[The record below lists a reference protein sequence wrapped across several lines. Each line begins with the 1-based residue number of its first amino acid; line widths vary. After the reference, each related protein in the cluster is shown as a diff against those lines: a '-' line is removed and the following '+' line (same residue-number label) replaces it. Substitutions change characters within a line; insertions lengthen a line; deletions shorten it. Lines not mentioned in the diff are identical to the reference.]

1 MMLRKRSRKGQSKDQ
16 SMLNSASESNFSPT
30 TSIQRNKTS
39 SFFSLP
45 GLFVGFTSKR
55 SSDNDPSR
63 SPTSPLD
70 SKVFSNLG
78 NSFVRSPRWDSDRV
92 GLGIVDSLNDETKTG
107 EVFGLSKSGR
117 NIVFGSQMKIN
128 VPNSVTHCQ
137 SPLEDSLVTT
147 PRSLPGTFK
156 VPPQN
161 HHIGSPKPQS
171 SLIPVELNPLGKIRS
186 CSNCNDFGSENNK
199 PQVGSPLLIKKGNRW
214 YFEKGDHYTQS
225 QFQPYMR
232 RSKVIE
238 AYAYINENGKNRAS
252 TALASLPTSE
262 DGRRRDFLIVGLYA
276 LPFLVPRRAS
286 AAVVEGLVGDEQDLT
301 SKEASA
307 NSYLDLLN
315 GLGIISS
322 GVLGALYAMTKKEEA
337 SNVATIESLNTKTR
351 EKEAATSIL
360 ERNFEINLQS
370 EQEHWQKQIR
380 KIKTEEA
387 SLVRQLASV
396 SSTISR
402 LRQEVQSEKRLVDDL
417 RGQINV
423 FHLQITQSNEEK
435 NVIKAKLKEKIAI
448 IEVLQERVGLLGLE
462 VKDQE
467 KTIEDLKSLLDE
479 KESQCKD
486 LDSIV
491 EKTKVDLIETS
502 SKAKGLEDEVFKT
515 REVLELK
522 KSKIDELN
530 VKIKLVLEEIDHVN
544 KRIHALH
551 EDYDRLKLSLERKAD
566 TDSRHL
572 SKKDSEIHQLDE
584 KLKLALGEASKNH
597 VLISELRKERDNFK
611 SLLEKEMNNV
621 KNLMNTLQITQKGLE
636 SSRAE
641 ADDLTK
647 QLIESTK
654 SCEEFVLEVSRIQ
667 AEFAEVQETLQ
678 RNLGE
683 ANFKR
688 EALSKELVSVKEAMK
703 ASEDE
708 LSRES
713 AELKEAT
720 IACKSLKK
728 EISEVHKRA
737 ETATNDLKE
746 ERKMVATLKKQLT
759 SSTKQI
765 TRDSESRRSLERDLE
780 ETSKSLD
787 NMSKSLLLLTK
798 ELETVNVL
806 TSSLESEKE
815 MLYNSLEEQKNIT
828 KEAKENIEDTQRLKE
843 KLGVERGKWKRKSKK
858 LEKNL
863 LSAEDEILELQM
875 QINAS
880 GNVYVNSHPLEE
892 VNTGNETSVNSK
904 HSKKTEEVTSMNSDS
919 VVPKKT
925 SRRRKKGSA

>member
-1 MMLRKRSRKGQSKDQ
+1 MMLRKRSRKDQSKDQ

-45 GLFVGFTSKR
+45 GLFVGFASKR

-92 GLGIVDSLNDETKTG
+92 GLGIVDSLNDETKAG

-147 PRSLPGTFK
+147 PRSLPETFK
-156 VPPQN
+156 APPQN

-171 SLIPVELNPLGKIRS
+171 GLIPVELNPLGKIRS

-199 PQVGSPLLIKKGNRW
+199 PQVGSPLLIKKGND
-214 YFEKGDHYTQS
+214 FNKFS
-225 QFQPYMR
+225 
-232 RSKVIE
+232 S
-238 AYAYINENGKNRAS
+238 
-252 TALASLPTSE
+252 SLPVSFNVSFHGRMGSFIASEIELSE
-262 DGRRRDFLIVGLYA
+262 DYTRIISHGPNPKTTHIYGDLILEDDCLESNKLEEEQIEGSVVSVGCLDDGMPFLPDDFLSFCYACKKKLEVGKDVYMYRGEKA
-276 LPFLVPRRAS
+276 FCSCTCRDQEMLVEEETKPAS
-286 AAVVEGLVGDEQDLT
+286 CSPQSSDDEFFQTDEHDLT

-337 SNVATIESLNTKTR
+337 SN
-351 EKEAATSIL
+351 
-360 ERNFEINLQS
+360 
-370 EQEHWQKQIR
+370 
-380 KIKTEEA
+380 
-387 SLVRQLASV
+387 
-396 SSTISR
+396 
-402 LRQEVQSEKRLVDDL
+402 EVQSEKRLVDDL

-423 FHLQITQSNEEK
+423 LHLQITQSNEEK
-435 NVIKAKLKEKIAI
+435 NEIKAKLKEKIAI

-467 KTIEDLKSLLDE
+467 KTIKDLKSSLDE

-491 EKTKVDLIETS
+491 EITKVDLIETS
-502 SKAKGLEDEVFKT
+502 SKAKGLKDEVFKT
-515 REVLELK
+515 QELVELK
-522 KSKIDELN
+522 KSKIDGLN
-530 VKIKLVLEEIDHVN
+530 VKIKLVLEEIDRAN

-551 EDYDRLKLSLERKAD
+551 EDYDRLKLSFERKAD

-597 VLISELRKERDNFK
+597 VL
-611 SLLEKEMNNV
+611 V
-621 KNLMNTLQITQKGLE
+621 
-636 SSRAE
+636 
-641 ADDLTK
+641 
-647 QLIESTK
+647 
-654 SCEEFVLEVSRIQ
+654 V
-667 AEFAEVQETLQ
+667 EFAEVQETLQ
-678 RNLGE
+678 RNLDE
-683 ANFKR
+683 ANSQI
-688 EALSKELVSVKEAMK
+688 EALSEELVLIKEAMK
-703 ASEDE
+703 ASEVE
-708 LSRES
+708 LSGKS
-713 AELKEAT
+713 DELKEAT

-728 EISEVHKRA
+728 EILKVHKRA

-746 ERKMVATLKKQLT
+746 ERKMAATLKKQLA
-759 SSTKQI
+759 SSTKQL

-780 ETSKSLD
+780 ETSKSLN

-798 ELETVNVL
+798 ELDTVNVL

-815 MLYNSLEEQKNIT
+815 MLYKSLEEQKNVT
-828 KEAKENIEDTQRLKE
+828 KEAKENIEDTQRLIE
-843 KLGVERGKWKRKSKK
+843 KLGVERGKWERKSKK

-863 LSAEDEILELQM
+863 LSAESEILELKM
-875 QINAS
+875 QINAG
-880 GNVYVNSHPLEE
+880 GNASVNSHPLEE
-892 VNTGNETSVNSK
+892 VNASNETSVNSK
-904 HSKKTEEVTSMNSDS
+904 HSKKTKEVTSTNSNS
-919 VVPKKT
+919 VVPKKIT
-925 SRRRKKGSA
+925 RRRKKGSA

>member
-1 MMLRKRSRKGQSKDQ
+1 MMLRKRSRKDQSKDQ
-16 SMLNSASESNFSPT
+16 SMLNSASESNFSLT
-30 TSIQRNKTS
+30 TSIQRSKTS

-107 EVFGLSKSGR
+107 GVFGLSKSGR

-171 SLIPVELNPLGKIRS
+171 DLIPVEPNPLGKIRS

-199 PQVGSPLLIKKGNRW
+199 PQVGSPLLIKKGIDFDKFSSSLPVSFNVSFHGRMGSFIASEIELSED
-214 YFEKGDHYTQS
+214 YTRIISHGPNPKTTHIYGDLILEDDCLES
-225 QFQPYMR
+225 NKLEEELIEG
-232 RSKVIE
+232 SVIE
-238 AYAYINENGKNRAS
+238 IVQVFSSKSFVKLKQNYERKHGKNRAS
-252 TALASLPTSE
+252 TGLASLPTSE

-276 LPFLVPRRAS
+276 LPFLVPLRAS
-286 AAVVEGLVGDEQDLT
+286 AAVVEDEQDLT

-322 GVLGALYAMTKKEEA
+322 
-337 SNVATIESLNTKTR
+337 
-351 EKEAATSIL
+351 
-360 ERNFEINLQS
+360 
-370 EQEHWQKQIR
+370 
-380 KIKTEEA
+380 
-387 SLVRQLASV
+387 
-396 SSTISR
+396 
-402 LRQEVQSEKRLVDDL
+402 
-417 RGQINV
+417 
-423 FHLQITQSNEEK
+423 
-435 NVIKAKLKEKIAI
+435 
-448 IEVLQERVGLLGLE
+448 VLQERVGLLGIE

-491 EKTKVDLIETS
+491 EKTKVDLVETS

-522 KSKIDELN
+522 KSKIGELN
-530 VKIKLVLEEIDHVN
+530 VKINLVLEEIDHAN
-544 KRIHALH
+544 KRIQALH
-551 EDYDRLKLSLERKAD
+551 EDYDRLKLSFERKAY
-566 TDSRHL
+566 TDSQHL

-597 VLISELRKERDNFK
+597 VLVGELTKERDSFK

-621 KNLMNTLQITQKGLE
+621 KNLMNKLQITQESLE

-654 SCEEFVLEVSRIQ
+654 SCEEFMLEVSRIQ

-683 ANFKR
+683 ANSKI

-708 LSRES
+708 ISRES

-798 ELETVNVL
+798 ELDTVNVL

-815 MLYNSLEEQKNIT
+815 MLYNSLEEQKNVA
-828 KEAKENIEDTQRLKE
+828 KEAKENIEDTKRLIE
-843 KLGVERGKWKRKSKK
+843 KLGMERGKWERKSKK

-863 LSAEDEILELQM
+863 LSAEGEILELQM

-880 GNVYVNSHPLEE
+880 GNASVNSHPLEE
-892 VNTGNETSVNSK
+892 VKASNETSVNSK
-904 HSKKTEEVTSMNSDS
+904 HSKKTKKVTSTNSNS

-925 SRRRKKGSA
+925 TRRRKKGSA